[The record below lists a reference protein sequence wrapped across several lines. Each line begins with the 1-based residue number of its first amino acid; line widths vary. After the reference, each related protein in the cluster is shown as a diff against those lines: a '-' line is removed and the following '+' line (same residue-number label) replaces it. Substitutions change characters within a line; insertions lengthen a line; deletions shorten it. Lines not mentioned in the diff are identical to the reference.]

1 MKGFKYRVTEDFT
14 LGLEHRMQ
22 GTEDVLQNCTFE
34 TWMIV
39 LTDVTSINL
48 KKKKRKGGKSLGE
61 GGGSVMK

>member
-48 KKKKRKGGKSLGE
+48 KKKKKERRQESG
-61 GGGSVMK
+61 